1 MFKRILGL
9 VLPLIFLAAGIFVIV
24 LGIKQLNMKKE
35 YDETGTAIITG
46 IEREW
51 TGTDDDGFD
60 EYSYTVLI
68 DYEID
73 GKKYEDVVF
82 PYYNSSMKKGDTV
95 EFLYKTDDPSNIV
108 PANTGT
114 TAVIMMVFGSVFAL
128 LGVFGEVRALLG
140 KATA

>member
-9 VLPLIFLAAGIFVIV
+9 VLPLIFVAAGIFVIV
-24 LGIKQLNMKKE
+24 LGIKQFNMKKE

-73 GKKYEDVVF
+73 GKKYEDVNF

-95 EFLYKTDDPSNIV
+95 EFLYKTGDPSNIV

-128 LGVFGEVRALLG
+128 LGVFGEVKALLG
-140 KATA
+140 KATV

>member
-1 MFKRILGL
+1 MLKGILGL
-9 VLPLIFLAAGIFVIV
+9 VLPLIFVAAGIFVIV

-51 TGTDDDGFD
+51 TGADDDGFD
-60 EYSYTVLI
+60 ENSYTVLI

-82 PYYNSSMKKGDTV
+82 PYHNSSMKKGDTV
-95 EFLYKTDDPSNIV
+95 EFLYKTGDPSDIV
-108 PANTGT
+108 PSNTGT
-114 TAVIMMVFGSVFAL
+114 TAIIMMVIGSIFAL
-128 LGVFGEVRALLG
+128 LGVLLG
-140 KATA
+140 KATV